1 MTDQS
6 VCRKEQI
13 MNEAKKLFAS
23 KGYHDVRV
31 DDVAKACGVAK
42 GTLYLYFK
50 SKADL
55 FIQVFIEELD
65 NIMGRVMDIIHSCRK
80 LEDALSEIFDY
91 FQNRIRKDDYFRR
104 FGEMHRGNS
113 GVLSQEI
120 VGRVKKAIFSKIRSV
135 ESEMVSY
142 LKKNLNDTE
151 LNLHDLY
158 DILVSISVEISRSK
172 SNTIKET
179 ALSVILNGIKK
190 EGT

>member
-31 DDVAKACGVAK
+31 DDVARACGVAK

-55 FIQVFIEELD
+55 FIQVFIEELN
-65 NIMGRVMDIIHSCRK
+65 NIIGKVMEIINSGRK
-80 LEDALSEIFDY
+80 LEDVLSEIFDY
-91 FQNRIRKDDYFRR
+91 FQNKIRKDEYFRR

-113 GVLSQEI
+113 GFLSKEL

-172 SNTIKET
+172 SNTIKKT

-190 EGT
+190 EEN

>member
-65 NIMGRVMDIIHSCRK
+65 NIMGKVMDIIHSGIK
-80 LEDALSEIFDY
+80 LEDVLSELFDY
-91 FQNRIRKDDYFRR
+91 FQNRIRKDDYFKR

-113 GVLSQEI
+113 GLISPELVL
-120 VGRVKKAIFSKIRSV
+120 GVKKAIQSKIKSI
-135 ESEMVSY
+135 EDEMVNF
-142 LKKNLNDTE
+142 LKNNLKDTK

-179 ALSVILNGIKK
+179 ALSIILNGIKK
-190 EGT
+190 EET